1 MAKKRKFQFF
11 FLQIMT
17 KKNKMQTDSS
27 KLYFMASQ
35 IELLGKLL

>member
-11 FLQIMT
+11 LQIMA
-17 KKNKMQTDSS
+17 KKNKMQTNSS

-35 IELLGKLL
+35 VELLGEIL